1 MQGQEALEQETKVK
15 SNAGVDV
22 CKSWLDAH
30 VLPAGMSLRVANDA
44 AGLRK
49 LKRWLARFDLG
60 LVAIEATGKW
70 HQAVRRSLHASGIA
84 AAVVDPLRVRL
95 FAKAHGI
102 LAKTDRL
109 DARVLALFAAV
120 MTPPARPPAPTSMEE
135 LSELVGA
142 RESAVAEE
150 TMLKNQLSAA
160 ETHFLRRQLA
170 RRIERIGKD
179 VKALEGEILK
189 RIEAD
194 DELARRYA
202 ILVSIPGFGP
212 VVATTLIARL
222 AELGACTTKQIG
234 SLAGL
239 APLANESGEH
249 KGIRAIGGGRTS
261 VRNVLYLAAVTAA
274 RCNADLKAFYER
286 HRAANKPTKVVFTAL
301 ARKLAVLANTLVAQ
315 DRLWLPQAP
324 QPA

>member
-15 SNAGVDV
+15 SNAGIDV

-30 VLPAGMSLRVANDA
+30 VLPAGTSLRVANDA
-44 AGLRK
+44 AGRRK
-49 LKRWLARFDLG
+49 LKRWLTRFDLG

-70 HQAVRRSLHASGIA
+70 HRAVRRSLHACGIA

-95 FAKAHGI
+95 FAKAQGI

-120 MTPPARPPAPTSMEE
+120 MAPPVRPPAPTVMEE

-160 ETHFLRRQLA
+160 ETPFLRRQLA

-179 VKALEGEILK
+179 VKALEAEISK

-194 DELARRYA
+194 DALARRYA
-202 ILVSIPGFGP
+202 VLVSIPGFGP
-212 VVATTLIARL
+212 VVATTLIAQL
-222 AELGACTTKQIG
+222 PELGACTAKQIG

-249 KGIRAIGGGRTS
+249 KGVRVIGGGRAS
-261 VRNVLYLAAVTAA
+261 VRNVLYLAAVSAA
-274 RCNADLKAFYER
+274 RCNAELKAFYER
-286 HRAANKPTKVVFTAL
+286 HMAANKPTKVVLTAV
-301 ARKLAVLANTLVAQ
+301 ARKLAVLANALVAQ
-315 DRLWLPQAP
+315 HRPW
-324 QPA
+324 QPNPPRPA